1 MSNSG
6 AHEMAQAQARMAGRF
21 TGMPETGMVGAQAG
35 PHAGA
40 HAAPAGRELDP
51 AVAGLIARL
60 PGPGGTMSPGAIAR
74 WTDAARAVLTL
85 AYALDEDLPR

>member
-21 TGMPETGMVGAQAG
+21 TGLPETGVVG
-35 PHAGA
+35 PHPGAHPGA
-40 HAAPAGRELDP
+40 HAAPPARDLDP
-51 AVAGLIARL
+51 AVAGLVARL
-60 PGPGGTMSPGAIAR
+60 PGPGGTMSRGAIDR

-85 AYALDEDLPR
+85 AYADEEDPPR